1 MPIKYLAT
9 INKTKNL
16 IRFLK
21 QLFMETSKSS
31 MGLKVALG
39 IALVLFLATGF
50 YTMNL
55 YKSSSKVQKDLT
67 EEKQLVMND
76 LNAMAK
82 QYDVAIGENKLAN
95 ADLVDARDRIQG
107 LIDSL
112 KISET
117 NVKSLWRYKQKYA
130 SLQKEMDALL
140 TLNDS
145 LRVENSYLATSL
157 DSTRVRLEERS
168 MFTDSL
174 LVQNTALAEVVEN
187 ASVLGT
193 VGLKGFGAI
202 ERSSGKLI
210 PTERASRTDKINIC
224 FTVAKN
230 SLVQGGD
237 QELYVQVI
245 DPKSNTLGLNEQV
258 QFGEQTLNYSLI
270 SKFNYEN
277 NSLNICEYIAKNGKE
292 DFEEGRYVVN
302 VFNEK
307 DLVSTSEFTLK

>member
-1 MPIKYLAT
+1 
-9 INKTKNL
+9 
-16 IRFLK
+16 
-21 QLFMETSKSS
+21 MENNKSS

-39 IALVLFLATGF
+39 IAVVLFLATGF

-55 YKSSSKVQKDLT
+55 YKTSNDTQKELT

-82 QYDVAIGENKLAN
+82 QYDEAISENDVAN
-95 ADLVDARDRIQG
+95 ANLVEARGRIQG

-117 NVKSLWRYKQKYA
+117 NVKSLWRYKSKYL
-130 SLQKEMDALL
+130 SLQKEMDVLL
-140 TLNDS
+140 AQNDS

-157 DSTRVRLEERS
+157 DSTRVRLEERN
-168 MFTDSL
+168 MFSDSL

-187 ASVLGT
+187 ASVLNT
-193 VGLKGFGAI
+193 VGLKGFGVI
-202 ERSSGKLI
+202 ERTSGKLI
-210 PTERASRTDKINIC
+210 PTERASRTDKIRVC

-230 SLVQGGD
+230 ALVQAGD

-245 DPKSNTLGLNEQV
+245 DPKNNTLGLNEQV
-258 QFGEQTLNYSLI
+258 QFGEKTLNYSMI

-277 NSLNICEYIAKNGKE
+277 GSLNICEFVASKGDD
-292 DFEEGRYVVN
+292 DFEKGRYIVN
-302 VFNEK
+302 VFNAK
-307 DLVSTSEFTLK
+307 DLVSSSDFTLK

>member
-1 MPIKYLAT
+1 
-9 INKTKNL
+9 
-16 IRFLK
+16 
-21 QLFMETSKSS
+21 MENNKSS
-31 MGLKVALG
+31 MGLKIALG

-55 YKSSSKVQKDLT
+55 YKESNDTKKQLT

-82 QYDVAIGENKLAN
+82 QYDEAISENDIAN
-95 ADLVDARDRIQG
+95 ANLVEARGRIQG

-117 NVKSLWRYKQKYA
+117 NVKSLWRYKSKYQ
-130 SLQKEMDALL
+130 SLQKEMDVLL
-140 TLNDS
+140 AQNDS

-157 DSTRVRLEERS
+157 DSTRVRLEERTI
-168 MFTDSL
+168 FTDSL

-187 ASVLGT
+187 AAVLST
-193 VGLKGFGAI
+193 VGLKGFGVI

-210 PTERASRTDKINIC
+210 PTERASRVDKIRVC

-230 SLVQGGD
+230 ALVQSGD

-245 DPKSNTLGLNEQV
+245 DPNSNTLGLNDQV
-258 QFGEQTLNYSLI
+258 QFGEKTLNYSII

-277 NSLNICEYIAKNGKE
+277 SNLNICEFVVSKGEDNFAK
-292 DFEEGRYVVN
+292 GRYVVN
-302 VFNEK
+302 VFNQK
-307 DLVSTSEFTLK
+307 DLVSSSEFTLK

>member
-1 MPIKYLAT
+1 
-9 INKTKNL
+9 
-16 IRFLK
+16 
-21 QLFMETSKSS
+21 MENNKSS

-55 YKSSSKVQKDLT
+55 YKKSNDTQRELT

-82 QYDVAIGENKLAN
+82 QYDEAISENDIAN
-95 ADLVDARDRIQG
+95 ANLIEARGRIQG

-117 NVKSLWRYKQKYA
+117 NVKSLWRYKSKYL
-130 SLQKEMDALL
+130 SLQKEMDVLL
-140 TLNDS
+140 AQNDS

-157 DSTRVRLEERS
+157 DSTRVRLEERT

-187 ASVLGT
+187 ASVLNA
-193 VGLKGFGAI
+193 VDLKGYGVI
-202 ERSSGKLI
+202 ERTSGKII
-210 PTERASRTDKINIC
+210 PTERASRSDKVRIC
-224 FTVAKN
+224 FTVSKN
-230 SLVQGGD
+230 KLVQAGD
-237 QELYVQVI
+237 QELYIQVI
-245 DPKSNTLGLNEQV
+245 DPKNNTLGLNEQV
-258 QFGEQTLNYSLI
+258 QFGEKTLNYSVI

-277 NSLNICEYIAKNGKE
+277 ANLNICEFVTSKG
-292 DFEEGRYVVN
+292 DFEKGRYIVN

-307 DLVSTSEFTLK
+307 DLVSNSEFTLK

>member
-1 MPIKYLAT
+1 
-9 INKTKNL
+9 
-16 IRFLK
+16 
-21 QLFMETSKSS
+21 MENSKSS

-39 IALVLFLATGF
+39 IALVLFLGTGF

-55 YKSSSKVQKDLT
+55 YQKSNADKKELT
-67 EEKQLVMND
+67 EQKQLVMND

-82 QYDVAIGENKLAN
+82 QYDEAIGENEIAN
-95 ADLVDARDRIQG
+95 NNLIEARSRIQG

-117 NVKSLWRYKQKYA
+117 NVKSLWRYKKKYL
-130 SLQKEMDALL
+130 SLQKEMDVLL
-140 TLNDS
+140 AQNDS

-157 DSTRVRLEERS
+157 DSTRVRLEERT

-187 ASVLGT
+187 AAVLNT
-193 VGLKGFGAI
+193 VGLKGFGVI
-202 ERSSGKLI
+202 ERTSGKLI
-210 PTERASRTDKINIC
+210 PTERASRVDKIRVC

-230 SLVQGGD
+230 ALVQAGD

-245 DPKSNTLGLNEQV
+245 DPKNNTLGSNEQV
-258 QFGEQTLNYSLI
+258 QFGEKTLNYSII

-277 NSLNICEYIAKNGKE
+277 GSLNICEFVASKGKE
-292 DFEEGRYVVN
+292 KFAKGRYTVN

-307 DLVSTSEFTLK
+307 DLVSSSEFTLK

>member
-1 MPIKYLAT
+1 ME
-9 INKTKNL
+9 NSKTS
-16 IRFLK
+16 
-21 QLFMETSKSS
+21 T
-31 MGLKVALG
+31 GLKVALG
-39 IALVLFLATGF
+39 IALVLFLGTLF
-50 YTMNL
+50 YTFNL
-55 YKSSSKVQKDLT
+55 KSESDKNNKELT
-67 EEKQLVMND
+67 EQKQLVMND

-82 QYDVAIGENKLAN
+82 QYDEAIGENKVAN
-95 ADLVDARDRIQG
+95 NNLIEARTRIQG

-130 SLQKEMDALL
+130 SLQKEMDVLL
-140 TLNDS
+140 AQNDS

-157 DSTRVRLEERS
+157 DSTRVRLEERT

-187 ASVLGT
+187 AAVLNT
-193 VGLKGFGAI
+193 VGLKGFGVI
-202 ERSSGKLI
+202 ERTSGKLI
-210 PTERASRTDKINIC
+210 PTERASRVDKIRVC

-230 SLVQGGD
+230 ALVQAGD

-245 DPKSNTLGLNEQV
+245 DPKKNTLGSNEQV
-258 QFGEQTLNYSLI
+258 QFGEKTLNYSII

-277 NSLNICEYIAKNGKE
+277 GSLNICEFVASKGKE
-292 DFEEGRYVVN
+292 SFEKGRYTVN

-307 DLVSTSEFTLK
+307 DLVSSSEFTLK

>member
-1 MPIKYLAT
+1 MEE
-9 INKTKNL
+9 NKNG
-16 IRFLK
+16 
-21 QLFMETSKSS
+21 

-39 IALVLFLATGF
+39 IAIVLFLATGF

-55 YKSSSKVQKDLT
+55 YKTSSATQKELID
-67 EEKQLVMND
+67 EKKLVMND

-82 QYDVAIGENKLAN
+82 QYDEAISENDVAN
-95 ADLVDARDRIQG
+95 ASLVEARSRIQG

-112 KISET
+112 KSSES
-117 NVKSLWRYKQKYA
+117 NVKTLWRYKSKYQ
-130 SLQKEMDALL
+130 SLQKEMDVLL
-140 TLNDS
+140 AQNDS
-145 LRVENSYLATSL
+145 LRIENSYLATSL

-187 ASVLGT
+187 ASVLNT
-193 VGLKGFGAI
+193 VGLKGFGVI
-202 ERSSGKLI
+202 ERTSGKLI
-210 PTERASRTDKINIC
+210 PTERASRTDKIRVC

-230 SLVQGGD
+230 ALVQAGD

-245 DPKSNTLGLNEQV
+245 DPKNNTLGLNEQV
-258 QFGEQTLNYSLI
+258 EFDEKTLNYSMI

-277 NSLNICEYIAKNGKE
+277 GSLNICEFVASKE
-292 DFEEGRYVVN
+292 ENKFEKGRYIVN
-302 VFNEK
+302 VFNTK

>member
-1 MPIKYLAT
+1 MEG
-9 INKTKNL
+9 NKSNM
-16 IRFLK
+16 RLK
-21 QLFMETSKSS
+21 I
-31 MGLKVALG
+31 ALG
-39 IALVLFLATGF
+39 IALALFLGVGF

-55 YKSSSKVQKDLT
+55 YSDSKKNENDLKA
-67 EEKQLVMND
+67 EKQLVMND

-82 QYDVAIGENKLAN
+82 QYDEAIGENEAVSK
-95 ADLVDARDRIQG
+95 DLVEARERIQG

-117 NVKSLWRYKQKYA
+117 NVRSLWRYKKKYL
-130 SLQKEMDALL
+130 SLQKEMDVLL
-140 TLNDS
+140 AQNDS

-157 DSTRVRLEERS
+157 DSTRVKLEERT

-187 ASVLGT
+187 ASILGT
-193 VGLKGFGAI
+193 VGLKGFGVI
-202 ERSSGKLI
+202 ERTSGKLI
-210 PTERASRTDKINIC
+210 PTERASRTDKIRVC

-230 SLVQGGD
+230 SLVQAGD
-237 QELYVQVI
+237 HELYVQVI
-245 DPKSNTLGLNEQV
+245 DPKNNTLGLNEQV
-258 QFGEQTLNYSLI
+258 QFEEKTLNYSII

-277 NSLNICEYIAKNGKE
+277 ANLNICEFVTAKGQD
-292 DFEEGRYVVN
+292 DFEKGRYIVN

>member
-1 MPIKYLAT
+1 MEN
-9 INKTKNL
+9 NKGN
-16 IRFLK
+16 I
-21 QLFMETSKSS
+21 
-31 MGLKVALG
+31 GLKVALG

-55 YKSSSKVQKDLT
+55 YSSSKKIQNDLT

-76 LNAMAK
+76 LNSMAK
-82 QYDVAIGENKLAN
+82 QYDEAISENDVAN
-95 ADLVDARDRIQG
+95 ADLVEARDRIQG

-117 NVKSLWRYKQKYA
+117 NVKSLWRYKSKYKT
-130 SLQKEMDALL
+130 LQQEMDVLL
-140 TLNDS
+140 AQNDS

-157 DSTRVRLEERS
+157 DSTRVRLEERTI
-168 MFTDSL
+168 FTDSL
-174 LVQNTALAEVVEN
+174 LVQNNALAEVVEN
-187 ASVLGT
+187 AAILGT
-193 VGLKGFGAI
+193 VGLKGFGVI
-202 ERSSGKLI
+202 ERTSGKLI
-210 PTERASRTDKINIC
+210 PTERASRADKVRVC

-230 SLVQGGD
+230 ALVQAGE

-258 QFGEQTLNYSLI
+258 QFDDKTLNYSMI

-277 NSLNICEYIAKNGKE
+277 ANLNICEFVASKGSEK
-292 DFEEGRYVVN
+292 FEKGRYIVN
-302 VFNEK
+302 VFNDK

>member
-1 MPIKYLAT
+1 MEN
-9 INKTKNL
+9 NKSNT
-16 IRFLK
+16 
-21 QLFMETSKSS
+21 
-31 MGLKVALG
+31 GLKIGLG

-55 YKSSSKVQKDLT
+55 YKTSKDTRNELT
-67 EEKQLVMND
+67 QEKQLVMND

-82 QYDVAIGENKLAN
+82 QYDVAISESKIANK
-95 ADLVDARDRIQG
+95 DLIEARARIQG

-117 NVKSLWRYKQKYA
+117 NVKSLWKYKSQYL
-130 SLQKEMDALL
+130 SLQKEMDVLMAQ
-140 TLNDS
+140 NDS
-145 LRVENSYLATSL
+145 LKVSNSYLATSL

-168 MFTDSL
+168 MFSDSL

-187 ASVLGT
+187 ASALGA
-193 VGLKGFGAI
+193 VGLKGYGVI
-202 ERSSGKLI
+202 ERTSGKLI
-210 PTERASRTDKINIC
+210 PTERAGRTDKIRVC

-230 SLVQGGD
+230 RLVQAGD

-245 DPKSNTLGLNEQV
+245 DPKNNTLGLNQQV
-258 QFGEQTLNYSLI
+258 SFGEKTLNYSII

-277 NSLNICEYIAKNGKE
+277 NNLDVCEFVASKGSK
-292 DFEEGRYVVN
+292 DFEKGRYIVN
-302 VFNEK
+302 VFNKK